1 MNVKITGNHLS
12 NGSYQ
17 KTNCSV
23 KYEVNKEYVVVN
35 KVNKVYV
42 NKDHVVVLV
51 DIHTIPQ
58 LYETLSVRIS
68 RILIPGTTVCL
79 LESKDSL

>member
-17 KTNCSV
+17 KINCSV

-68 RILIPGTTVCL
+68 HILIPGTTVCL